1 MIWKRFFYC
10 LNEWLSLK
18 QTNLIYNFY
27 IDVSSFFFLMM
38 KIVLLLVT
46 LALAFSSEA
55 TSQETSEDL
64 PGGFFDLEDKY
75 LTLPLENTKDH
86 PLADL

>member
-1 MIWKRFFYC
+1 
-10 LNEWLSLK
+10 
-18 QTNLIYNFY
+18 
-27 IDVSSFFFLMM
+27 MM